1 MRILKRLMYCLLI
14 AMLFTLVAQAEVK
27 LPKLVSSGMVL
38 QRDQNIKIW
47 GWAKPSEAI
56 AVSFKNKTYKT
67 KTHADGKWL
76 LTIKPQQAGGPFKM
90 LINNIELVDVWIGD
104 VWLCSGQSNMEALM
118 SRPNIKANYTDVIE
132 NSNNPMIRQFTVK
145 RNMAFNPLEDVTTEK
160 GWVSANP
167 ETVLNFSA
175 VAYFFAKDLYEKYK
189 IPIGIIHSSVG
200 GTPVQ
205 SWVNSESL
213 VNFPDYK
220 NVADPLKDS
229 AEVSRILTDHR
240 LKTIAWHKSA
250 EEDDLGIR
258 ENWAQTPYAKDPQW
272 KEMTGLDQFIK
283 QFLGLKYGVMWFK
296 TEVDIPASLTG
307 QSANLLLG
315 TMSTSDETYINGQK
329 VGGINSSYTDRDYVV
344 NAGILKPG
352 KNTITIRL
360 ISNANGFSFHPK
372 NIYQLK
378 FKDDSIALNK
388 PWQFRFGIQKT
399 YLADG
404 NGLSFRTPTAFY
416 YAMIKPVVNYNIKG
430 FVWYQGESNVA
441 KAYEYQE
448 IFTSLIKLWRKD
460 WQQEKLPFLYVQL
473 ANYLSPN
480 AKPEVSN
487 FSLLREAQLKTL
499 AVPNTAMAVIHDI
512 GERNDIHPANK
523 QDVGKRLAL
532 AAQKLAYHEN
542 VVFSGPIYKSMK
554 AVGDKIYIS
563 FDHVGTGLKCL
574 GNQLNQFAITADG
587 KNFVPAQASIVGEQ
601 VVVWNSSIK
610 NPQAVRY
617 AWADDPEGANL
628 YNQEGLP
635 ASGFRSN

>member
-1 MRILKRLMYCLLI
+1 MYCLLI
-14 AMLFTLVAQAEVK
+14 TMLFTLVAQAEVK

-47 GWAKPSEAI
+47 GWAKPGEAI
-56 AVSFKNKTYKT
+56 AVSFKHKIYKT
-67 KTHADGKWL
+67 KTQADGKWL

-90 LINNIELVDVWIGD
+90 LINNIELDDVWVGD

-118 SRPNIKANYTDVIE
+118 SRPNIKANYPDVIE
-132 NSNNPMIRQFTVK
+132 NSRNPMIRQFTVQ

-160 GWVSANP
+160 GWISANP

-200 GTPVQ
+200 GTPIQ
-205 SWVNSESL
+205 SWVDSESL
-213 VNFPDYK
+213 TSFPDYRK
-220 NVADPLKDS
+220 VSDPLKDT
-229 AEVSRILTDHR
+229 AEVSRVLTDHH

-258 ENWAQTPYAKDPQW
+258 ENWAKTPYAKDAQW

-296 TEVDIPASLTG
+296 TEVEIPASLAG
-307 QSANLLLG
+307 KSANLILG
-315 TMSTSDETYINGQK
+315 TMSTLDETYINGQK
-329 VGGINSSYTDRDYVV
+329 VGGINSSYSDRDYVV
-344 NAGILKPG
+344 NAGILKSG

-360 ISNANGFSFHPK
+360 MSNANGFSFHPK

-416 YAMIKPVVNYNIKG
+416 YSMIKPVANYNIKG

-441 KAYEYQE
+441 RAYEYQE

-473 ANYLSPN
+473 ANYLPPN
-480 AKPEVSN
+480 AKPEISN
-487 FSLLREAQLKTL
+487 FALLREAQLKTL
-499 AVPNTAMAVIHDI
+499 TVPNTAMVVIHDL
-512 GERNDIHPANK
+512 GEKNNIHPANK
-523 QDVGKRLAL
+523 RDVGKRLAL

-554 AVGDKIYIS
+554 VVGDKVYVS
-563 FDHVGTGLKCL
+563 FDHIGTGLKNL
-574 GNQLNQFAITADG
+574 GNQLNQFSISADG
-587 KNFVPAQASIVGEQ
+587 KNFVPAQASIVSEQ
-601 VVVWNSSIK
+601 VVVWNPSIK

-635 ASGFRSN
+635 ASGFKSN